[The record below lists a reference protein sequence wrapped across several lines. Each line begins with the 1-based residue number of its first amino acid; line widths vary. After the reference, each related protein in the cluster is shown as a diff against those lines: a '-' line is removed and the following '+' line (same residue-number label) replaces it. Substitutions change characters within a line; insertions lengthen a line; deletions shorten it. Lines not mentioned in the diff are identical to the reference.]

1 MVYTGKNCT
10 SPLYNETTKRENFF
24 NEKKNAKIAKQS
36 HTYKSFASSYN
47 INILISFSAELQIKD
62 TESAVRSKVI
72 DLLSELREFKF
83 VSTLVIELKKIAS
96 DNVTKYITFYSETVI
111 NESNIDHVFDQYVLR
126 LYQTYKN
133 IFGKVRVGLLTQ
145 S

>member
-1 MVYTGKNCT
+1 MKPQNVKIF
-10 SPLYNETTKRENFF
+10 STK
-24 NEKKNAKIAKQS
+24 KKNAKIAKQS
-36 HTYKSFASSYN
+36 HAYKGFASSYN

-96 DNVTKYITFYSETVI
+96 NNVTKYITFYSETVI
-111 NESNIDHVFDQYVLR
+111 NESNIDHVFHQYVLR